1 MISETHCPVG
11 RWLRRKEARPAEL
24 IDAALD
30 LFVERGYAATKME
43 DIAKR
48 AGVTKGTAYLYFCN
62 KEELF
67 KAVIREALLPR
78 VERGEALLEDFQG
91 TAWAAFETLVRE
103 WWATMADPRLSGIPK
118 LMCAEC
124 GNFPELAQ
132 YYKAQIIDRTLKLML
147 MVLERGM
154 ASGEFRRIDAD
165 YAVRVLAG
173 PLVKAMLWK
182 HSFGLYEPEP
192 TDYDRFL
199 SVYFDLIRAALAA
212 PVPVSPDS
220 LS

>member
-1 MISETHCPVG
+1 MTEAPCPIG

-24 IDAALD
+24 IEAALD

-78 VERGEALLEDFQG
+78 VAQGEALLEQFRG
-91 TAWAAFETLVRE
+91 TAWEALEAVVQA
-103 WWATMADPRLSGIPK
+103 WWSVLADPRLSGIPK

-124 GNFPELAQ
+124 GNFPELAL
-132 YYKAQIIDRTLKLML
+132 YYKAEVIDRVMALIRATLH
-147 MVLERGM
+147 RGTE
-154 ASGEFRRIDAD
+154 SGEFRPLDED
-165 YAVRVLAG
+165 YATRVLIG
-173 PLVKAMLWK
+173 PIVMAMLWK
-182 HSFGLYEPEP
+182 HSFGRYEPEP
-192 TDYDRFL
+192 TDYQRYL
-199 SVYFDLIRAALAA
+199 AVYFQLFRDALRPTA
-212 PVPVSPDS
+212 
-220 LS
+220 